1 MVPWASGVNTAG
13 AYNGKNSVQNFLYA
27 VLVSMA
33 GFGLFCSGNMLCS
46 CPGDGMT
53 VYLDGVWLINGFVDY
68 LLLVVSGN
76 LTASPIRRRR
86 IFLAGA
92 LGGIYGVICL
102 LPGWNFLGN
111 LLWRIAAAG
120 VMCLVAFGPGK
131 LLVRQVVVLFLLT
144 AAFSGVVLLLT
155 EVFSAPAAFV
165 GGDVYYP
172 ISVGTLVLTAGG
184 AYGAITWALGR
195 MGHHG
200 GDIVPVKLTVG
211 GKQAELTALRDTGN
225 TLRDPI
231 TGAGVLV
238 ADHTILHKLLPKLSR
253 TDISEPQS
261 LMAAINL
268 CYPDLRPRLIPYKT
282 VGVAHG
288 MLVAI
293 RPEEVK
299 ISGRK
304 ENLLVAFSP
313 VAVSDGGGYQAL
325 VGGTPC

>member
-1 MVPWASGVNTAG
+1 MVLWAFGVNTAG
-13 AYNGKNSVQNFLYA
+13 GYNEKNSVQNFLYA
-27 VLVSMA
+27 VFASMA

-46 CPGDGMT
+46 CPGDSMT
-53 VYLDGVWLINGFVDY
+53 VYLDGAWLLNGFVDY

-86 IFLAGA
+86 ILLAGA
-92 LGGIYGVICL
+92 LGGFYGVVCL
-102 LPGWNFLGN
+102 LPGWAFFGN
-111 LLWRIAAAG
+111 LLWRIVVAG
-120 VMCLVAFGPGK
+120 LMCLVAFGPGK
-131 LLVRQVVVLFLLT
+131 LILRQMVVLFLLT

-155 EVFSAPAAFV
+155 ELFSAPASFV
-165 GGDVYYP
+165 GGSVYYP
-172 ISVGTLVLTAGG
+172 VSTGALVLTAGG

-195 MGHHG
+195 MRHQG
-200 GDIVPVKLTVG
+200 GDIVPVTVAL
-211 GKQAELTALRDTGN
+211 GKRTAELTALRDTGN

-238 ADHTILHKLLPKLSR
+238 VDWTVMKKLLPKIEIKC
-253 TDISEPQS
+253 ISEPQI
-261 LMAAINL
+261 LMQAL
-268 CYPDLRPRLIPYKT
+268 GLHYPNLRPRLIPYKT
-282 VGVAHG
+282 IGVSHG

-299 ISGRK
+299 LSGKK

-325 VGGTPC
+325 VGGTQC